1 MAYPKLGFTSDE
13 REAFVRD
20 LLTHAVVVDP
30 SLTLDVVQDDPADNR
45 VLECG
50 VESGADWIVS
60 GDSDVLELGTFKN
73 IRILRASE
81 AEEMITRGE

>member
-1 MAYPKLGFTSDE
+1 MAYPKLGFPSDE

-30 SLTLDVVQDDPADNR
+30 SLTLEVVQDDPADNR
-45 VLECG
+45 VLECA
-50 VESGADWIVS
+50 VEIGADWIVS
-60 GDSDVLELGTFKN
+60 GDGHLLELGVFKD

-81 AEEMITRGE
+81 AEEMIRGGE